1 MNELIRKFGS
11 KTSLYYKKDSI
22 VGCNTKED
30 NTDDNA
36 RMILDGL
43 SNNLKLEQ
51 PVALDKATYN
61 PGERNVGIG
70 KGVNLEHKKSI
81 QQCKTYSEYFAT
93 PSKGKGE
100 SKQEEKKMVHCMKY
114 IGTID
119 KVKIVDYEIPL
130 CNRGTA
136 LGKGAIDLAFEY
148 DGEFY
153 IVETKK
159 IESKESLL
167 RCVLEIETYYETLNK
182 NFDKYSNKVKKG
194 ILVDKSSLPYLHYF
208 DGNHKNVV
216 DLMKY
221 YGIDLFELS
230 YVDNEFHIK
239 KVNECPTSQEN

>member
-22 VGCNTKED
+22 VGCNSKED

-36 RMILDGL
+36 RIILAGL

-51 PVALDKATYN
+51 PVPLDKATYN
-61 PGERNVGIG
+61 PGKRNVGIG
-70 KGVNLEHKKSI
+70 KGVNVEHKKSI
-81 QQCKTYSEYFAT
+81 QQCKTYSEYFAAT
-93 PSKGKGE
+93 SKGKGE
-100 SKQEEKKMVHCMKY
+100 SKQEEKKMVHCMKH

-148 DGEFY
+148 DREFY

-159 IESKESLL
+159 INSKESLL
-167 RCVLEIETYYETLNK
+167 RCVLEIETYYETLNE
-182 NFDKYSNKVKKG
+182 NFDKYSKKVKKG
-194 ILVDKSSLPYLHYF
+194 ILVDKSSLPYIHYF
-208 DGNHKNVV
+208 DGNHQNVV
-216 DLMKY
+216 ELMKY
-221 YGIDLFELS
+221 YEIDLFELS
-230 YVDNEFHIK
+230 YVDNQFYIK
-239 KVNECPTSQEN
+239 KVN